1 MSGAGSVEPAAA
13 ARGAADAAAIP
24 FLEAL
29 RARIEKRR
37 AGGRSLAVLLIECG
51 VIDRIDAVWGYD
63 VGDGV
68 RARVAAT
75 LRAEVL
81 RPDDL
86 VGDMG
91 RDDFAC
97 ALSPVE
103 GPAVALLAAEKS
115 LRALNTP
122 FWIDEKEIFA
132 GPAIGIAM
140 CPADGDAAELLLRRA
155 KSACIIAR
163 GLAGRISVYAEGQ
176 ENPEASR
183 LLYENQLRTAVAED
197 ALQLVFQPQYDLR
210 LGQIMGAET
219 LLRWRDAAR
228 GVIPAED
235 AYAAAEAAG
244 VVAELASSVLNRA
257 LRNCSEFR
265 FSAGLDLRIGVNLPA
280 RTLLHAELP
289 DVIERALG
297 TWNLRPGRLVLEIGE
312 TSVLGA
318 DAVAR
323 NTLGRLSDLG
333 VKLSI
338 DDADLALS
346 SLFGLATL
354 PFQEIKIDVAV
365 ARDLAAGPK
374 TERILQSLIELAH
387 HLQLEVVAV
396 GVADDAA
403 AARLKELGCDYM
415 QADYK
420 GPALDPAG
428 AAAAMGSAQAAN
440 GTRDSRLPACA
451 ESQRFTRTC
460 SN

>member
-1 MSGAGSVEPAAA
+1 VSGAGSVEPAAA
-13 ARGAADAAAIP
+13 ARGAPAGVAIP

-29 RARIEKRR
+29 RACIEERR
-37 AGGRSLAVLLIECG
+37 AGGGHLALLLIECG
-51 VIDRIDAVWGYD
+51 VIDRIDAVWGYH
-63 VGDGV
+63 VGDAV

-81 RPDDL
+81 RPGDI

-97 ALSPVE
+97 VFSPVE
-103 GPAVALLAAEKS
+103 GPASALRAAEKS
-115 LRALNTP
+115 LHALNTP
-122 FWIDEKEIFA
+122 FWIGEEEIFA
-132 GPAIGIAM
+132 DPAIGIAM
-140 CPADGDAAELLLRRA
+140 FPADGDAEQLLLQRA
-155 KSACIIAR
+155 KSACVIAR
-163 GLAGRISVYAEGQ
+163 GLTGRISVYAEGQ
-176 ENPEASR
+176 KNPKASR

-197 ALQLVFQPQYDLR
+197 TLELVFQPQYDLR
-210 LGQIMGAET
+210 LGQIMGAES

-228 GVIPAED
+228 GVIPAVD

-244 VVAELASSVLNRA
+244 VVAELVSSVLNRA

-265 FSAGLDLRIGVNLPA
+265 YSAGLDLRIAVNLPG

-289 DVIERALG
+289 DIIERALR

-312 TSVLGA
+312 TSLLGA

-323 NTLGRLSDLG
+323 QTLARLKDLG

-354 PFQEIKIDVAV
+354 PFQEIKLDVAA
-365 ARDLAAGPK
+365 ARDPADGPES
-374 TERILQSLIELAH
+374 ERILHSLIELAH

-403 AARLKELGCDYM
+403 AARLKDLGCDYM

-428 AAAAMGSAQAAN
+428 FVA
-440 GTRDSRLPACA
+440 
-451 ESQRFTRTC
+451 RFGFGEG
-460 SN
+460 